1 MDRWMDGAWP
11 AIRSTK
17 FSMTQ
22 CLDGPSGQSQN
33 QKPQVTNN
41 PMIRCPDDPIL
52 SSPSTPDT
60 IPVSINA
67 KKWSEVET

>member
-1 MDRWMDGAWP
+1 MDGWMDGWMVGACP
-11 AIRSTK
+11 AIRSNK

-33 QKPQVTNN
+33 QEPQVTND
-41 PMIRCPDDPIL
+41 PMIRWPDDPIL

-67 KKWSEVET
+67 KK